1 MVNSLTWTALKF
13 SRPFGTKFVKLEFSR
28 DSKAFVLMDFMARLK
43 SCPDTK
49 HFSKLAR
56 NRLTWTLVLQSSITP
71 LELGELSRK
80 TDQRR
85 AFLTCAIWRC
95 NKLSRVPWV
104 LLNLRNPG
112 DIRGG
117 GLGLGGLW
125 GCFAYASMSD
135 SRYFF
140 LFGTDLS
147 AEPRRGRRTALTL
160 PVGPPPQKNRSR
172 PSDSRPET

>member
-1 MVNSLTWTALKF
+1 
-13 SRPFGTKFVKLEFSR
+13 
-28 DSKAFVLMDFMARLK
+28 VLCIRARLQ
-43 SCPDTK
+43 SCRKGPVGRGL
-49 HFSKLAR
+49 LAPAALFLSQFR
-56 NRLTWTLVLQSSITP
+56 FGSSTCEEDITFAAFNKP
-71 LELGELSRK
+71 PNGVRSSVVVVGDELGELSRK
-80 TDQRR
+80 TDKRR

-95 NKLSRVPWV
+95 NKLSRVPCV